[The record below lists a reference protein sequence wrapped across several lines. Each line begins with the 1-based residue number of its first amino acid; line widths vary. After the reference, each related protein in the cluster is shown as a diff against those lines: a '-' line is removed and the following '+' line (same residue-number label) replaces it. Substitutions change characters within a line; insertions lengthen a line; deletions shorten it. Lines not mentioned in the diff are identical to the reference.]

1 MNTRKYSNE
10 EGGTSSG
17 SRAAASL
24 AGMSSGTLAYL
35 MSAVMR
41 RTNMEAIKAT
51 TARRG
56 RRLARASSRRVM
68 SFPAGCDEAVD
79 EAKGLGALVEAQPL
93 LAVSATC
100 AAERTPCS
108 SARAIHIHRPNAI
121 HSRTARGSAFIANAS
136 GPKTKSSGAQ
146 WMKLPSGGQSAS
158 TAEHRRRSL
167 LSAADSR
174 RRRAQAHLFR
184 PPCQALAALSGGA
197 ARHASRPSRRC
208 HQTAPRPGRSHRR
221 CAPLAVQAASAA
233 SAT

>member
-1 MNTRKYSNE
+1 MTEYTNSACLLALRHKTFMKNVNSAHVSVTFCE
-10 EGGTSSG
+10 LVKKQELKQ
-17 SRAAASL
+17 AFAVWWKFSL
-24 AGMSSGTLAYL
+24 
-35 MSAVMR
+35 V
-41 RTNMEAIKAT
+41 
-51 TARRG
+51 
-56 RRLARASSRRVM
+56 
-68 SFPAGCDEAVD
+68 
-79 EAKGLGALVEAQPL
+79 

-184 PPCQALAALSGGA
+184 PPCHALAALSGGA

>member
-1 MNTRKYSNE
+1 MTEYSNI
-10 EGGTSSG
+10 
-17 SRAAASL
+17 A
-24 AGMSSGTLAYL
+24 
-35 MSAVMR
+35 
-41 RTNMEAIKAT
+41 
-51 TARRG
+51 
-56 RRLARASSRRVM
+56 
-68 SFPAGCDEAVD
+68 C
-79 EAKGLGALVEAQPL
+79 L
-93 LAVSATC
+93 LALRHKTFMKNVNSAHVSVTFWNLTESVKRQAF
-100 AAERTPCS
+100 AVWKFSLFRSPCS